1 MAYVEGGGGNAIVG
15 TSLVVKLAP
24 WAVKI
29 IPPKPKPKVPVA
41 LTHRVVAKPKPV
53 VKKKAVVKKPTVTYH
68 PPVAT
73 HTTAPKPVA
82 KVGTSVSHA
91 GGNTTPKPVATATHA
106 TIGLTT
112 STEVVIIGV
121 GLFVLALL
129 ILRGRKRR

>member
-41 LTHRVVAKPKPV
+41 LTHKVIAKPKPKPKPKV
-53 VKKKAVVKKPTVTYH
+53 VAKKPTVTYH
-68 PPVAT
+68 PPVAA
-73 HTTAPKPVA
+73 HTVAPKPA
-82 KVGTSVSHA
+82 PKVGTSVSHA
-91 GGNTTPKPVATATHA
+91 GGNTTPKPVAAGPTI
-106 TIGLTT
+106 IGLST

-129 ILRGRKRR
+129 VLRGRKRR